1 LLAKLVHNKADIT
14 NEAIAERIDIA
25 MEQPMVLYETLQT
38 PYYTIPQLRE
48 ITCPVLGFWGLHD
61 QFLPYEQNEV
71 LKEALP
77 NSRIVLSDNSGH
89 WVMIE
94 DKHRFNEACLDFL
107 ENA

>member
-1 LLAKLVHNKADIT
+1 V
-14 NEAIAERIDIA
+14 
-25 MEQPMVLYETLQT
+25 
-38 PYYTIPQLRE
+38 
-48 ITCPVLGFWGLHD
+48 HD

-77 NSRIVLSDNSGH
+77 DARIVLSDNSGH

-107 ENA
+107 DNA

>member
-1 LLAKLVHNKADIT
+1 
-14 NEAIAERIDIA
+14 

-48 ITCPVLGFWGLHD
+48 ITCPVLGIWGLHD
-61 QFLPYEQNEV
+61 QFLPYQQNEV

-77 NSRIVLSDNSGH
+77 DSRIVLSDNSGH